1 MDTEGTHEASRT
13 DASFLH
19 ELDSPMNSREG
30 LVVILSRRTRSRSE
44 QKRAEERVAAG
55 LCTMKHQIPN
65 STSDDLV
72 DCNAATIVNGRST
85 GTRGCC
91 ARCYQS
97 FTNYLGSMPPDQA
110 AAAEQEAIA
119 RGWILGEQ
127 EIRKMKTRF
136 AFARLLNKRDAS

>member
-1 MDTEGTHEASRT
+1 MDTEGTHEAFRT

-72 DCNAATIVNGRST
+72 DCNAPTIVNGRSI

-136 AFARLLNKRDAS
+136 AFARLLKRDAS

>member
-1 MDTEGTHEASRT
+1 
-13 DASFLH
+13 
-19 ELDSPMNSREG
+19 MNSREG

-72 DCNAATIVNGRST
+72 DCNAPTIVNGRSI

-97 FTNYLGSMPPDQA
+97 FVNYLGSMPPA
-110 AAAEQEAIA
+110 WPGTAGRGVAWRGLAWPGTAWLGVAWHGKA
-119 RGWILGEQ
+119 RQGFFTDATWKIKFTSFRMVLVF
-127 EIRKMKTRF
+127 TR
-136 AFARLLNKRDAS
+136 LELQIDVS